1 MRGQVLKKILIVAG
15 NAAGARELDSGL
27 TQMGFACLTANS
39 ADIAVEMAKR
49 EALDVI
55 LVDVE
60 SLSASSWYSLKS
72 EHLPK
77 IKSAV
82 NLPVIVLMPAGIFDG
97 IDSDFDI
104 DDFVVRP
111 FNLSELVAR
120 IRRIF
125 NRINNADNQDLVRR
139 GDLVID
145 SAKCE
150 VSVNGRL
157 IVLTF
162 KEYELLK
169 FLMRHKGKV
178 FTREALLNEVWG
190 YDYYGGDR
198 TVDVHIRRLRSKIE
212 DADHTFI
219 ETVRNIGYKFS
230 G

>member
-1 MRGQVLKKILIVAG
+1 MTNILILK
-15 NAAGARELDSGL
+15 NNNDGAEELDSALRQTGYY
-27 TQMGFACLTANS
+27 CSTAYS
-39 ADIAVEMAKR
+39 TDMAIDMAKR
-49 EALDVI
+49 EALDVL
-55 LVDVE
+55 LVDANG
-60 SLSASSWYSLKS
+60 LSASAWYNLKT
-72 EHLPK
+72 EQIPK

-82 NLPVIVLMPAGIFDG
+82 HVPVIALLPSGTLDG
-97 IDSDFDI
+97 IHSALQI
-104 DDFVVRP
+104 DDFIVRP

-120 IRRIF
+120 IKRIT
-125 NRINNADNQDLVRR
+125 NRANNGSMDSIRCRDL
-139 GDLVID
+139 LID
-145 SAKCE
+145 TTKCE
-150 VSVNGRL
+150 VSINGKL

-178 FTREALLNEVWG
+178 FTRDALLNEVWG

-230 G
+230 N

>member
-1 MRGQVLKKILIVAG
+1 LKRILIVAS
-15 NAAGARELDSGL
+15 NAVGARELDSGL
-27 TQMGFACLTANS
+27 TQMGFACLTVNN
-39 ADIAVEMAKR
+39 ADIAMDTVRKET
-49 EALDVI
+49 LDMV
-55 LVDVE
+55 LVDADG
-60 SLSASSWYSLKS
+60 LSTSSWSSLKTKQ
-72 EHLPK
+72 LPK

-82 NLPVIVLMPAGIFDG
+82 HLPVIVLMPTGILDG
-97 IDSDFDI
+97 VDSDFQI
-104 DDFVVRP
+104 DDFIVRP
-111 FNLSELVAR
+111 FNLSELVVR
-120 IRRIF
+120 IRRIL
-125 NRINNADNQDLVRR
+125 NRTNNDGNQDSVRG
-139 GDLVID
+139 GDLMID
-145 SAKCE
+145 VAKCE

-157 IVLTF
+157 VVLTF

-198 TVDVHIRRLRSKIE
+198 TVDVHIRRLRSKVE

>member
-1 MRGQVLKKILIVAG
+1 MKRILIVAS
-15 NAAGARELDSGL
+15 NDAEAAELDSGL
-27 TQMGFACLTANS
+27 TQMGFTCLTTNS
-39 ADIAVEMAKR
+39 ADIAVEMVKR
-49 EALDVI
+49 EALDMV
-55 LVDVE
+55 LVDADG
-60 SLSASSWYSLKS
+60 LSTSSWSSLKS
-72 EHLPK
+72 EQLPK

-82 NLPVIVLMPAGIFDG
+82 HLPVIVLMPRGILDG
-97 IDSDFDI
+97 VDSNFEI

-120 IRRIF
+120 IGRIL
-125 NRINNADNQDLVRR
+125 NRINNAGNQDSIRC

-145 SAKCE
+145 LAKCE

-157 IVLTF
+157 VVLTF

-169 FLMRHKGKV
+169 SLIRHKGKV
-178 FTREALLNEVWG
+178 FTRQALLNEVWG

-212 DADHTFI
+212 DANHTFI

-230 G
+230 D